1 MEKGGLAEKI
11 HKEIVTEISTNLA
24 RDINVQIQEA
34 EQNSNMINVKKI
46 PRCIIKLTKIKQK
59 REKSIQKK
67 KRKLYRKDN
76 LNASG
81 FFIRHHGGQKEVTEY
96 FFQALNKKS
105 VNSEF
110 SAHQKYSSRMKGKSR
125 YSQRKEIKESLFP
138 ANIS

>member
-1 MEKGGLAEKI
+1 MAEKI

-24 RDINVQIQEA
+24 RDINAQTQEA
-34 EQNSNMINVKKI
+34 EQTSNMINLKKKI
-46 PRCIIKLTKIKQK
+46 PRCIIKLSKIKK
-59 REKSIQKK
+59 KGEKSIQEKK
-67 KRKLYRKDN
+67 KNLYRKDN

-105 VNSEF
+105 INSEF
-110 SAHQKYSSRMKGKSR
+110 SVHQKYSSRMKGKSR

-138 ANIS
+138 GNIS